1 MPEITCVPGFDLAAI
16 ERHLAEL
23 DQRRRQ
29 AIRRAAADGA
39 AQLQQDAQAT
49 TAYTGVTGATRAGT
63 VAYVADAAG
72 AGKFDAAYQAAAEK
86 LAEAR
91 SPRGHVYR
99 TPVPGPATPQDTAI
113 ILTVPTDYIDRL
125 EFGTAGEKAFLGPT
139 LAQDALAITAAIAA
153 ATREVLR

>member
-1 MPEITCVPGFDLAAI
+1 MAEITCAPGFDLAAI
-16 ERHLAEL
+16 ERHLAQL
-23 DQRRRQ
+23 DRQRRQ
-29 AIRRAAADGA
+29 AIRRAAVAGA
-39 AQLQQDAQAT
+39 ATLQRDAQDT
-49 TAYTGVTGATRAGT
+49 TAYVGVTGATRAGT
-63 VAYVADAAG
+63 VAYVADADG

-99 TPVPGPATPQDTAI
+99 APVPGPDAPTDTAI
-113 ILTVPTDYIDRL
+113 LLTVPTDYIDQL
-125 EFGTAGEKAFLGPT
+125 EVNNAGEKAFLGPT